1 MARRRDHELRHLV
14 FRLTRTREPPDVE
27 LGEHHHVPDVAR
39 FITTLG
45 QVMRP
50 TEVVSRFPFS
60 SYVLRVQ
67 STSAAEVAK
76 MLDQKL
82 RRRAGT
88 MFYYRADRNFAT
100 ADDVVSCISRAIR
113 DEVDGVETAEFLAYL
128 EAAAREL
135 VRRLTDDG

>member
-1 MARRRDHELRHLV
+1 
-14 FRLTRTREPPDVE
+14 
-27 LGEHHHVPDVAR
+27 VPDVAR

-60 SYVLRVQ
+60 SYVLRVK

-135 VRRLTDDG
+135 ERRLTDDG